1 MRSLKFNP
9 QWQKREKT
17 TTTKKKTRIKN
28 ELELG
33 MVVYPCNPPKF
44 GELRQKDYVFEAS
57 LEFIANPWPNV

>member
-1 MRSLKFNP
+1 MVEC
-9 QWQKREKT
+9 EKSEVQSPVAKEE
-17 TTTKKKTRIKN
+17 KKNKTRIKN